1 LVCSDG
7 SPCHRPTSQGLR
19 FSTYYR
25 KGHRQWCSQPESTLC
40 VAYVSAVEAPKVTQ
54 ISLSEPSRSLSGDT
68 ATDHGICF
76 PFELCF
82 PTHGGRSDGVH
93 FLRRFLYE
101 LPLCRYK
108 AFKSPTLFS
117 KLRTRLPDTFHHLVS
132 NNNFHCDTHLKKA
145 KFDLF
150 GSENASCQ
158 IRLQIENDSHT
169 GYSMQK
175 TICEKFGLLT
185 GW

>member
-1 LVCSDG
+1 V
-7 SPCHRPTSQGLR
+7 T
-19 FSTYYR
+19 
-25 KGHRQWCSQPESTLC
+25 
-40 VAYVSAVEAPKVTQ
+40 YVSAVEAPKVTQ

-101 LPLCRYK
+101 LPFRRYK
-108 AFKSPTLFS
+108 VFKSSTLIS
-117 KLRTRLPDTFHHLVS
+117 KLRTRLPDAFHYLVS
-132 NNNFHCDTHLKKA
+132 NNNFHCDSPLKNA

-158 IRLQIENDSHT
+158 IRLQIEI
-169 GYSMQK
+169 G
-175 TICEKFGLLT
+175 
-185 GW
+185 